1 MSRRLYNLLTFLML
15 PWALLHLW
23 WRARRQPEYL
33 RHVGERFGRYP
44 KTADAR
50 PLIWL
55 HAVSVGETRAAETLL
70 TALRQRYPGHRVL
83 ITHMTPTG
91 RAVTSPLLEHC
102 ERRYLPYDTPS
113 AVQRFLRHY
122 RPQLGLI
129 METELWPNLIR
140 ACKDANVPLLLVN
153 ARMSE
158 RSARGYARLGAL
170 TRTALRELAQISAQ
184 TDDDA
189 RRLQA
194 LGANNISVSGNLKFD
209 IQTPLAHNEL
219 AQYWRASMG
228 SCPTVL
234 CASTREGEEELLLA
248 AWQKARP
255 NALLAIVPR
264 HPQRFD
270 EVAALVEKHGLSCLR
285 RSANKPTADTQ
296 VWLGDSMGEMAAYY
310 AFSDV
315 ALIGGSLLD
324 YGSQN
329 LIEACAAGTPVL
341 LGPST
346 FNFAEAAANALA
358 CGAAIPVIDADDFVI
373 KATALLKDETRRAA
387 MSAAG
392 REFAQAHR
400 GATERTMQLIEATL
414 KG

>member
-1 MSRRLYNLLTFLML
+1 MNRRLYNLLTFLML

-23 WRARRQPEYL
+23 WRSRRQPEYL
-33 RHVGERFGRYP
+33 QHVAERFGRYP
-44 KTADAR
+44 AVVDAR

-55 HAVSVGETRAAETLL
+55 HAVSVGETRAAESLL
-70 TALRQRYPGHRVL
+70 AALRQRYPEHRIL

-91 RAVTSPLLEHC
+91 RAVAGPLLEDC
-102 ERRYLPYDTPS
+102 ERRYLPYDTPA
-113 AVQRFLRHY
+113 AVQRFLQHY

-140 ACKDANVPLLLVN
+140 ACKHAGVPVLLVN

-184 TDDDA
+184 TTEDA
-189 RRLQA
+189 RRLEA
-194 LGANNISVSGNLKFD
+194 LGAENVDVSGNLKFD
-209 IQTPLAHNEL
+209 MHIPPAHNEL

-234 CASTREGEEELLLA
+234 CASTREGEEDVLLA

-270 EVAALVEKHGLSCLR
+270 EVAALVEKHGLACLR
-285 RSANKPTADTQ
+285 RSANKPTPDTQ

-310 AFSDV
+310 AFADV
-315 ALIGGSLLD
+315 ALIGGSLLN

-358 CGAAIPVIDADDFVI
+358 CGAAIAVIDADDFVV
-373 KATALLKDETRRAA
+373 KATALLKDDTRRAA
-387 MSAAG
+387 MGAAG
-392 REFAQAHR
+392 REFALAHR
-400 GATERTMQLIEATL
+400 GATERTMQVVETFL
-414 KG
+414 K